1 MRPLVTL
8 IGVASNKV
16 KKIEYKR
23 YTQPYIMPP
32 QEEPEE
38 ENEDAKNTANIME
51 ALSNTGDYGK

>member
-1 MRPLVTL
+1 
-8 IGVASNKV
+8 
-16 KKIEYKR
+16 
-23 YTQPYIMPP
+23 MPP